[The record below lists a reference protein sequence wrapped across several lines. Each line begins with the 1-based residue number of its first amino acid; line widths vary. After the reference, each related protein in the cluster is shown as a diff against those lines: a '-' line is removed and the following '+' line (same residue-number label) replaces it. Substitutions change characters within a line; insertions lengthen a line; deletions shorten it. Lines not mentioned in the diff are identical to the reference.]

1 MTCTQAELYRLMD
14 FLYIQVFEEDP
25 KPRTVEEAKQKLLGV
40 INDIKAKSMEELKT
54 TLGY

>member
-14 FLYIQVFEEDP
+14 FLYIQVFEEAP

>member
-40 INDIKAKSMEELKT
+40 INDIKAKSMEELKS